1 MARQK
6 LNYTQGDAE
15 PKKKANQKRSQLATG
30 QSTGDVS
37 QVDLS
42 FKTPQIQNF
51 RWYGNTYSTPTEP
64 KLVPTLDLPSV
75 EGFYDD
81 TKKAKDNEFGAWLD
95 SFKTVKGCLLY
106 TSDAADDP

>member
-37 QVDLS
+37 QVDL
-42 FKTPQIQNF
+42 
-51 RWYGNTYSTPTEP
+51 
-64 KLVPTLDLPSV
+64 
-75 EGFYDD
+75 
-81 TKKAKDNEFGAWLD
+81 
-95 SFKTVKGCLLY
+95 
-106 TSDAADDP
+106 

>member
-30 QSTGDVS
+30 QST
-37 QVDLS
+37 
-42 FKTPQIQNF
+42 
-51 RWYGNTYSTPTEP
+51 
-64 KLVPTLDLPSV
+64 
-75 EGFYDD
+75 
-81 TKKAKDNEFGAWLD
+81 
-95 SFKTVKGCLLY
+95 CLLY

>member
-51 RWYGNTYSTPTEP
+51 KWYGQTYSTPTEP

-81 TKKAKDNEFGAWLD
+81 TKKAKDNLRKYCPVFEKFNEKFGKKEKKKD
-95 SFKTVKGCLLY
+95 
-106 TSDAADDP
+106 